1 MKYSRDESL
10 RLCYDK
16 NRTVDPREKGEL
28 KTVPALEAFWEGL
41 RFIVA
46 LFWGREQAI
55 VAAHGMEMPLGE
67 VMCLTFGYYYF
78 LGYYAQSLI
87 ERLPKLRAK
96 IEAARTSPKLGRLLR
111 MKPYQR
117 LAAVCFIAHF
127 PSGFWIAWVALNV
140 WSYSRKARAIII
152 AFANT
157 LTYLTYEMVLG
168 RFVERLGSAPHYFA
182 LTLQAAVVCL
192 AGFMAVKHRRVIADW
207 ALRSYR
213 KGLAWA
219 TG

>member
-1 MKYSRDESL
+1 M
-10 RLCYDK
+10 
-16 NRTVDPREKGEL
+16 
-28 KTVPALEAFWEGL
+28 PALEAFWEGL

-67 VMCLTFGYYYF
+67 VMCLIFGYYYV

-127 PSGFWIAWVALNV
+127 PSGFWIAWVALTV
-140 WSYSRKARAIII
+140 WPYSRKTRAIII

-157 LTYLTYEMVLG
+157 LTYLSYEMVLG

-182 LTLQAAVVCL
+182 LALQAAVVCL
-192 AGFMAVKHRRVIADW
+192 AGYLAVKHRHAVADW